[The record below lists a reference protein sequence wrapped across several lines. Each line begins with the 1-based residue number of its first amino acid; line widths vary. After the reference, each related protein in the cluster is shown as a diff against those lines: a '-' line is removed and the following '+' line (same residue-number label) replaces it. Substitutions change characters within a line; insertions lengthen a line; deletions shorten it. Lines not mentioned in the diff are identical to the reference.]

1 MSAAKSYAPPIEIGA
16 VIVGEFAGVI
26 IESKHSDFKVG
37 EHVCCQGGWQD
48 HAVVDGD
55 EPSLHKVD
63 ASLLPLSAYLGVAG
77 MPGRTA
83 YFGLLEKG
91 RPQEGETVVVSA
103 ASGAVGSVVG
113 QIAKMKG
120 CRVVG
125 VAGGQEKCDYV
136 INELGFDACVD
147 YKTGSLNADLA
158 AACNDSNA
166 DALFICT
173 PNYTHYEILQVA
185 IKSGKPIFLEKPM
198 ATDLQDAAAT
208 IAISEAYSSFIQIG
222 LQYRYKAQY
231 IEAFHEALSRR
242 SLGEIKT
249 ISMSEYRPPFL
260 DKVGQW
266 NKFNANSG
274 GTLVEKCCHYFDLIN
289 LMAQSQPTKVYASG
303 GQAVNFKDF
312 EHQGRA
318 SDIDDHAFVV
328 IDYANGTRANF
339 TLNMFCHEFTEELV
353 VTGTQ
358 GRLVAKEVFNFHQQQ
373 GSRATVAIESGE
385 SAASRQTEVT
395 YPALIEQSGHHGATY
410 YEHIAFM
417 DQLDGKPVEAATPL
431 QGLWSM
437 IVASAAQ
444 ESMALGQAVE
454 ISPFMTANGLA
465 GFLNH

>member
-1 MSAAKSYAPPIEIGA
+1 MTKPRLRFFETAAGQQHIT
-16 VIVGEFAGVI
+16 
-26 IESKHSDFKVG
+26 
-37 EHVCCQGGWQD
+37 
-48 HAVVDGD
+48 DGD
-55 EPSLHKVD
+55 KYLYQQPQPSHKIVVIGTGTIGQEHMRV
-63 ASLLPLSAYLGVAG
+63 ASLLGRAQVHGIYDTQEHSLDVAE
-77 MPGRTA
+77 A
-83 YFGLLEKG
+83 
-91 RPQEGETVVVSA
+91 
-103 ASGAVGSVVG
+103 
-113 QIAKMKG
+113 
-120 CRVVG
+120 
-125 VAGGQEKCDYV
+125 
-136 INELGFDACVD
+136 N
-147 YKTGSLNADLA
+147 YKTYASNTLVRYADLA

-289 LMAQSQPTKVYASG
+289 LLAQSQPTKVYASG

-385 SAASRQTEVT
+385 SAASRRTEVT